1 MRRARLLDVDPELA
15 RHLRPET
22 AERARRS
29 IIVEVESLDPGPWT
43 PDRSEPEGTHLGL
56 MIIDGLAIRELAVAG
71 SRSLELLNDGDIL
84 RPWQEDSASFCEARW
99 QCLTPV
105 TVASL
110 GPPAAH
116 SICRWPP
123 LVAALIQR
131 ALHRSR
137 SLAVQAAIESTV
149 GLENRLLL
157 LFWHVAERW
166 GTRTEDGVELP
177 LDLTHEMIGLL
188 VGARRPSVSAALNA
202 LARDRR
208 LVREDG
214 NWRLRGEAP
223 ATQARVPPGSAP
235 PSRGE
240 AAGARQGVA

>member
-1 MRRARLLDVDPELA
+1 MRRARLLDVDPDLA
-15 RHLRPET
+15 RRLKPET

-29 IIVEVESLDPGPWT
+29 IIVEVERLDPGPWT
-43 PDRSEPEGTHLGL
+43 LDRSEPEGAHFGL

-71 SRSLELLNDGDIL
+71 SRSLELLNNGDIL

-99 QCLTPV
+99 QRLTPV

-116 SICRWPP
+116 AICRWPP
-123 LVAALIQR
+123 LVAALLER

-157 LFWHVAERW
+157 PFWHAAERW
-166 GTRTEDGVELP
+166 GTRTDDGVELP
-177 LDLTHEMIGLL
+177 LELTHEMIGLL

-202 LARDRR
+202 LARDGR

-214 NWRLRGEAP
+214 TWTLRGEAP
-223 ATQARVPPGSAP
+223 ASAVPAVELG
-235 PSRGE
+235 
-240 AAGARQGVA
+240 